1 MLDIIANNIVDID
14 SDADTDTD
22 TDLSENDSIVS
33 TGKYNLVLCELH
45 QTQIHGFDAN
55 ESDPNIFGHY
65 LIISKLNPYDRE
77 KFQIII
83 EMYKRK
89 YLYLVSSLHL
99 NNHPFIRNNY
109 SIVSNNKYIQ
119 PQIDEC
125 IYLQGDESVAIIKTI
140 WIKIIQRVW
149 KKIYTKRM
157 YVQNIRRHPNNI
169 HYWNINGKW
178 SESCN
183 YLPSI
188 FGMLSNLSR
197 GCRRIPTT
205 FIESIRMSITS
216 RG

>member
-119 PQIDEC
+119 PQIAEC
-125 IYLQGDESVAIIKTI
+125 ISCYYKNNLDQDYSTCLEKNIYKTNVCT
-140 WIKIIQRVW
+140 K
-149 KKIYTKRM
+149 YT
-157 YVQNIRRHPNNI
+157 Q
-169 HYWNINGKW
+169 
-178 SESCN
+178 
-183 YLPSI
+183 
-188 FGMLSNLSR
+188 
-197 GCRRIPTT
+197 
-205 FIESIRMSITS
+205 TS
-216 RG
+216 K